1 MSVVKLIKDRIYIWF
16 TFWVYKKFT
25 IMQYTSDEAYA
36 RLISHNMTVPQRIKA
51 TGDIVDDENPPNG
64 FIPGWDYANEKFDMK
79 VPERILVVGQ
89 DQHIGTK
96 APPREIQLDNAVLP
110 TDPGMIRVSTPPR
123 VITLDQHYFPSADDF
138 PPGSATSPPRNVRT
152 ARTKV
157 EGFHS
162 TMSNAADNLNESTM
176 TESRLVLRDPTPP
189 ISNGEGLSAAEELV
203 HLRRQIVKLNRRVM
217 AIEAES
223 LQRQQREKIAYAV
236 SVAYLIFKVIAWL
249 NRS

>member
-1 MSVVKLIKDRIYIWF
+1 
-16 TFWVYKKFT
+16 
-25 IMQYTSDEAYA
+25 MQYTSDEAYA

-51 TGDIVDDENPPNG
+51 TGDVVEDENVVNG
-64 FIPGWDYANEKFDMK
+64 LPGWDYSKEKFDMK

-138 PPGSATSPPRNVRT
+138 PPGIPNSPPRHVHTVRSQGDG
-152 ARTKV
+152 ARATTPRPDS
-157 EGFHS
+157 F
-162 TMSNAADNLNESTM
+162 NESTM

-189 ISNGEGLSAAEELV
+189 VGNGEGLSTAEELV

-217 AIEAES
+217 AIEAEQ
-223 LQRQQREKIAYAV
+223 LQRTQKEKIAYALGI
-236 SVAYLIFKVIAWL
+236 AYMIFKVIAWL

>member
-1 MSVVKLIKDRIYIWF
+1 
-16 TFWVYKKFT
+16 
-25 IMQYTSDEAYA
+25 MQYPSDESYT

-51 TGDIVDDENPPNG
+51 TGDIVDEDNAPNG
-64 FIPGWDYANEKFDMK
+64 LVTGWDYANEKFDMK

-123 VITLDQHYFPSADDF
+123 VITLDQHYFPSADDYASDV
-138 PPGSATSPPRNVRT
+138 PNSPPKNVRT
-152 ARTKV
+152 MPSFGGRVQSVTPLPDH
-157 EGFHS
+157 F
-162 TMSNAADNLNESTM
+162 NESTM

-189 ISNGEGLSAAEELV
+189 IGNGEGLSASEELV

-217 AIEAES
+217 AIEAEQ
-223 LQRQQREKIAYAV
+223 LQRQQKEKIAYAI
-236 SVAYLIFKVIAWL
+236 SIAYLLFKVIAWL

>member
-1 MSVVKLIKDRIYIWF
+1 MKD
-16 TFWVYKKFT
+16 TT
-25 IMQYTSDEAYA
+25 MQYTSDEAYA

-51 TGDIVDDENPPNG
+51 TGDVMDEENTPNG
-64 FIPGWDYANEKFDMK
+64 IISGWDYANEKFDMK

-96 APPREIQLDNAVLP
+96 ATPREIQLDNAVLP

-138 PPGSATSPPRNVRT
+138 PPGTANSPPQHIRSARSQGEVVRPIL
-152 ARTKV
+152 A
-157 EGFHS
+157 HP
-162 TMSNAADNLNESTM
+162 DNLNESTM

-189 ISNGEGLSAAEELV
+189 IGNGEGLSAAEELV
-203 HLRRQIVKLNRRVM
+203 HLRRQIAKLNRRVM
-217 AIEAES
+217 TIEAET
-223 LQRQQREKIAYAV
+223 LQRQQKEKIAYAI
-236 SVAYLIFKVIAWL
+236 SIAYLLFKVIAWL

>member
-1 MSVVKLIKDRIYIWF
+1 MN
-16 TFWVYKKFT
+16 
-25 IMQYTSDEAYA
+25 YTSDEAYA

-51 TGDIVDDENPPNG
+51 TGDIVDEESAPNG
-64 FIPGWDYANEKFDMK
+64 LVTGWDYANEKFDMK

-96 APPREIQLDNAVLP
+96 ATPREIQLDNAVLP

-138 PPGSATSPPRNVRT
+138 PMGAPNSPPRNVRT
-152 ARTKV
+152 IRSQGDGAR
-157 EGFHS
+157 S
-162 TMSNAADNLNESTM
+162 TTPRPDRFNDSTM

-189 ISNGEGLSAAEELV
+189 MSNGEGLSTSEELV

-217 AIEAES
+217 AIEAEQ
-223 LQRQQREKIAYAV
+223 LQRQQKEKIAYAL
-236 SVAYLIFKVIAWL
+236 SIAYLLFKVIAWL

>member
-1 MSVVKLIKDRIYIWF
+1 
-16 TFWVYKKFT
+16 
-25 IMQYTSDEAYA
+25 MQYTSDEAYA

-51 TGDIVDDENPPNG
+51 TGDVVDDDNAPNG
-64 FIPGWDYANEKFDMK
+64 LVTGWDYANEKFDMK

-138 PPGSATSPPRNVRT
+138 PPEVRNSPPKSEVRPF
-152 ARTKV
+152 RQQF
-157 EGFHS
+157 GGGHS
-162 TMSNAADNLNESTM
+162 VILCPDNFNESTM

-189 ISNGEGLSAAEELV
+189 MGNGEGLSTSEELV
-203 HLRRQIVKLNRRVM
+203 HLRRQIVKLNRRVLS
-217 AIEAES
+217 IEAEQ
-223 LQRQQREKIAYAV
+223 LQRQQKEKIAYAIGI
-236 SVAYLIFKVIAWL
+236 AYLLFKVIAWL